1 MLSVILSILK
11 FIGILLAVL
20 LLLLLSVILALLFA
34 PLRYRVKAVCTA
46 EQTAAELHLHWLLY
60 LISIQMKYDLQNG
73 TEAVIRICGIP
84 LSAFGRFA
92 QRFQRKKRS
101 RLLEEEDAAKM
112 LDWDEEDSDDADVCG
127 EEPDNTAADGI
138 EEDAERS
145 EEAGDGEEAEDG
157 AASGEELEDE
167 TPDETNVRKRR
178 VSLSGVF
185 RRIQYKIQHICATI
199 RKTAGK
205 LAAAPQSLQNYLE
218 LLKRYEAKEL
228 FFTVWRE
235 LLGLL
240 RHYGPRRISGYLH
253 FGTGDPALTGQLTG
267 VIYILLPARCADF
280 SIEPDF
286 HDAVLQTEVVMKG
299 HIRACHLVGAGWRL
313 YKNKKLKRFLKKIR
327 RR

>member
-1 MLSVILSILK
+1 M
-11 FIGILLAVL
+11 
-20 LLLLLSVILALLFA
+20 
-34 PLRYRVKAVCTA
+34 TA
-46 EQTAAELHLHWLLY
+46 KNQ
-60 LISIQMKYDLQNG
+60 
-73 TEAVIRICGIP
+73 
-84 LSAFGRFA
+84 
-92 QRFQRKKRS
+92 KKIHC
-101 RLLEEEDAAKM
+101 LME
-112 LDWDEEDSDDADVCG
+112 
-127 EEPDNTAADGI
+127 
-138 EEDAERS
+138 
-145 EEAGDGEEAEDG
+145 G

-178 VSLSGVF
+178 ISLSGVF

-228 FFTVWRE
+228 FFTVWGE

-240 RHYGPRRISGYLH
+240 CHYRPRRISGYLH

-286 HDAVLQTEVVMKG
+286 HDAVLQTEAVMKG
-299 HIRACHLVGAGWRL
+299 HIRACHLVGTGWRL
-313 YKNKKLKRFLKKIR
+313 FKNKKLKRFLKKIR